1 MSYSLL
7 NKRWR
12 PAEFLAYLSTLQR
25 PKWAKGVTLHHT
37 ASPSLAQRPS
47 GLSPQHME
55 NIADFYRNKL
65 GWSAGPHLFVDQHH
79 IIGMSPLDEKGT
91 HARSFNS
98 THIGIEV
105 LGDYD
110 SEDPNTGHGRLSWS
124 NAAIA
129 TSCLLKW
136 LGLPD
141 SAFNFHRDD
150 PKTNKT
156 CPGRKVTRGW
166 VLGLMQERVG
176 PAHVDIVKVTD
187 VVTSAKI
194 AKIHTGFLVNGV
206 RVETAFYDPA
216 EKATMASRQEM
227 ARLGLL

>member
-7 NKRWR
+7 NKRWS
-12 PAEFLAYLSTLQR
+12 PAEFAEYLAMLQR

-47 GLSPQHME
+47 GLSYQHME

-65 GWSAGPHLFVDQHH
+65 GWSAGPHLFIDDNRV
-79 IIGMSPLDEKGT
+79 IGMSPLDEKGT

-110 SEDPNTGHGRLSWS
+110 SEDPKSGRGLKCWT
-124 NAAIA
+124 NAAIV
-129 TSCLLKW
+129 TSSLLKW

-156 CPGRKVTRGW
+156 CPGGKVTREW
-166 VLGLMQERVG
+166 VLGLMQDRVG

-187 VVTSAKI
+187 VATSAKI
-194 AKIHTGFLVNGV
+194 AKIPNGFLVNGV
-206 RVETAFYDPA
+206 RVETAFYDA
-216 EKATMASRQEM
+216 GEKATMASRQELV
-227 ARLGLL
+227 RLGLM